1 MLSFF
6 FSSHWTY
13 VLFYVTTVLWL
24 LEFVVFPNKHESSNY
39 QEKKSFFY
47 ILGLIL
53 LTVILN
59 FIFGYFNIFIVETSW
74 LSYVAIALYVTG
86 FLLRITSIVYLG
98 KFFTRHVEVEKTH
111 SLISKGPYLLLRHPL
126 YLGLFLL
133 TVNVPL
139 FFGNVLISVLSM
151 LWMGYVLNK
160 RMNIEESALE
170 MTIGAT
176 YTLWKEKRYRFIP
189 FIY

>member
-6 FSSHWTY
+6 FQSHWTY
-13 VLFYVTTVLWL
+13 IVFYSVTVLWL
-24 LEFVVFPNKHESSNY
+24 LEFIVFPNKHKSSTY

-47 ILGLIL
+47 ILSLIL

-59 FIFGYFNIFIVETSW
+59 FIFGFYGWLIVKPSW
-74 LSYVAIALYVTG
+74 LSYVAISLYTFG
-86 FLLRITSIVYLG
+86 LILRVASIIYLG
-98 KFFTRHVEVEKTH
+98 KFFTRHVEVQEKH
-111 SLISKGPYLLLRHPL
+111 ALVSKGPYLLLRHPL

-139 FFGNVLISVLSM
+139 FFGNIVISGLSM
-151 LWMGYVLNK
+151 LWMGYILNQ
-160 RMNIEESALE
+160 RMHIEEQALE
-170 MTIGAT
+170 MSLGKS
-176 YTLWKEKRYRFIP
+176 YTVWKEKRYRFIP

>member
-6 FSSHWTY
+6 FNNHWTY
-13 VLFYVTTVLWL
+13 YVFYIVTVLWL
-24 LEFVVFPNKHESSNY
+24 LEFIVFPNKHKQSTY
-39 QEKKSFFY
+39 QEKKTFFY

-59 FIFGYFNIFIVETSW
+59 FIFGYFGWFIVTTTW
-74 LSYVAIALYVTG
+74 LPYVAISLYTLG
-86 FLLRITSIVYLG
+86 FLLRVKSIIYLG
-98 KFFTRHVEVEKTH
+98 KFFTRHVQVQEKH
-111 SLISKGPYLLLRHPL
+111 ALVSKGPYLLLRHPL

-139 FFGNVLISVLSM
+139 FFGNVLLSIISM
-151 LWMGYVLNK
+151 LWMGYILNQ
-160 RMNIEESALE
+160 RMLIEEQALE
-170 MTIGAT
+170 MSLGAS